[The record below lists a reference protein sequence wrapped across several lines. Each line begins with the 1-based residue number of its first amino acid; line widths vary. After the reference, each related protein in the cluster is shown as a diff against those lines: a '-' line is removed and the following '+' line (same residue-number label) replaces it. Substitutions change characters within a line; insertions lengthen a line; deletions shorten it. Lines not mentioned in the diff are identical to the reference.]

1 MCDFQPKPVAWLDHE
16 LPENQAAEVE
26 RHVQACEQCRTERD
40 RYEQVSKTF
49 DAYCDALMS
58 AKTHPNV
65 LRWVPA
71 VSGALLALAATVLLF
86 TWQRPRIDPR
96 PPVTPRAAAAPFQ
109 GLAAESVLS
118 AEPVAPKKIH
128 RRQAILP
135 VQEQVQ
141 QPPAKWQP
149 PDTAVQ
155 ITIPA
160 ETMFAPGAIPE
171 GMKFVAELSIGPDG
185 SVERLR
191 LRP

>member
-1 MCDFQPKPVAWLDHE
+1 V
-16 LPENQAAEVE
+16 
-26 RHVQACEQCRTERD
+26 
-40 RYEQVSKTF
+40 
-49 DAYCDALMS
+49 
-58 AKTHPNV
+58 
-65 LRWVPA
+65 
-71 VSGALLALAATVLLF
+71 LLAVAATVLFL

-96 PPVTPRAAAAPFQ
+96 PPVTPRAAVTVQA
-109 GLAAESVLS
+109 LAAEPFLS
-118 AEPVAPKKIH
+118 AEPVAPKKVH

-141 QPPAKWQP
+141 QPTAKWQP

-171 GMKFVAELSIGPDG
+171 GMNFVAELSIGPDG

>member
-1 MCDFQPKPVAWLDHE
+1 MCDFQAKLIAWLDHE
-16 LPENQAAEVE
+16 LPEHQAAEVE
-26 RHVQACEQCRTERD
+26 RHVEACEQCRTERD

-71 VSGALLALAATVLLF
+71 VSGALLALAATVLFF
-86 TWQRPRIDPR
+86 TLQRPRIDPR
-96 PPVTPRAAAAPFQ
+96 PAVTLRAAAAPVQ
-109 GLAAESVLS
+109 ALS

-135 VQEQVQ
+135 VREQVQ
-141 QPPAKWQP
+141 QPAAKWELP
-149 PDTAVQ
+149 ETAVQ

-171 GMKFVAELSIGPDG
+171 GMNFVAELSIGPDG

>member
-1 MCDFQPKPVAWLDHE
+1 MCDFQPKLVAWLDNE
-16 LPENQAAEVE
+16 LPENQAAEVKK
-26 RHVQACEQCRTERD
+26 HVQACEQCRTERD

-49 DAYCDALMS
+49 EAYCDALTS

-65 LRWVPA
+65 FRWVPA
-71 VSGALLALAATVLLF
+71 VSGALLAVAATVLFL
-86 TWQRPRIDPR
+86 TWQGPRIDPR
-96 PPVTPRAAAAPFQ
+96 PPATPRAAVTVQA
-109 GLAAESVLS
+109 LAAEPVLS

-128 RRQAILP
+128 RRQVILP

-141 QPPAKWQP
+141 QSTAKWQP

-171 GMKFVAELSIGPDG
+171 GMNFVAELSIGPDG

>member
-1 MCDFQPKPVAWLDHE
+1 MCDFQAKLIAWLDRE
-16 LPENQAAEVE
+16 LPADQVAEVE
-26 RHVQACEQCRTERD
+26 RHLQTCHQCLAERE

-49 DAYCDALMS
+49 DAYCDAVMA
-58 AKTHPNV
+58 AKTPPNV

-96 PPVTPRAAAAPFQ
+96 PAVSPRATAAPVQ
-109 GLAAESVLS
+109 ALAAKSVLA
-118 AEPVAPKKIH
+118 AEPVALKKTH

-141 QPPAKWQP
+141 QPTAKWQP

-171 GMKFVAELSIGPDG
+171 GMNFVAELSIGPDG

>member
-1 MCDFQPKPVAWLDHE
+1 MCDFQPKLVAWLDNE

-49 DAYCDALMS
+49 DVYCDVLMS
-58 AKTHPNV
+58 AKTPPNV

-86 TWQRPRIDPR
+86 TFQRPHIDPR
-96 PPVTPRAAAAPFQ
+96 PAVTPRVAAAPVQ
-109 GLAAESVLS
+109 ALAVLS
-118 AEPVAPKKIH
+118 AEPVARKKIH

-141 QPPAKWQP
+141 QPTAKWQP
-149 PDTAVQ
+149 PETAVQ

-171 GMKFVAELSIGPDG
+171 GMNFVAELSIGPDG

>member
-1 MCDFQPKPVAWLDHE
+1 MCDFQPKLLAWLDSE
-16 LPENQAAEVE
+16 LPQNQAAEVE
-26 RHVQACEQCRTERD
+26 RHVQACQQCQTERD

-49 DAYCDALMS
+49 DAYCDAVMA
-58 AKTHPNV
+58 AKTRPNV
-65 LRWVPA
+65 LRRVPA
-71 VSGALLALAATVLLF
+71 LSGALLAVAATVLLF
-86 TWQRPRIDPR
+86 TLQRPRIGPR
-96 PPVTPRAAAAPFQ
+96 PAVTPRTAAAPVQ
-109 GLAAESVLS
+109 ALAADSALS

-141 QPPAKWQP
+141 QPTAKWQP
-149 PDTAVQ
+149 PETEIQ

-171 GMKFVAELSIGPDG
+171 GVNFVAELSIGPDG
-185 SVERLR
+185 SVEGLR

>member
-1 MCDFQPKPVAWLDHE
+1 MCDFQPKLVAWLDNE

-26 RHVQACEQCRTERD
+26 RHVQACQQCRTERD
-40 RYEQVSKTF
+40 RYELVSKTF
-49 DAYCDALMS
+49 DAYCDAVMA
-58 AKTHPNV
+58 AKTRPNV

-71 VSGALLALAATVLLF
+71 VSGALLAIAATVLLF
-86 TWQRPRIDPR
+86 TFQRPRIEPR
-96 PPVTPRAAAAPFQ
+96 PVITPAATSAPVQ
-109 GLAAESVLS
+109 ILAS
-118 AEPVAPKKIH
+118 EPVANKKIH
-128 RRQAILP
+128 RRRPVLP
-135 VQEQVQ
+135 VQEPSQE
-141 QPPAKWQP
+141 PAAKWQP

-171 GMKFVAELSIGPDG
+171 GMNFVAELSIGPDG

>member
-1 MCDFQPKPVAWLDHE
+1 MCDFQPKLVAWLDNE
-16 LPENQAAEVE
+16 LPENEAVEVE
-26 RHVQACEQCRTERD
+26 RHVQACEACRTESQNYQQASR
-40 RYEQVSKTF
+40 TF
-49 DAYCDALMS
+49 YAHCDAVMA
-58 AKTHPNV
+58 AKTRPNV

-71 VSGALLALAATVLLF
+71 VSGALLAIAATVLLSTF
-86 TWQRPRIDPR
+86 QRPRIDPR
-96 PPVTPRAAAAPFQ
+96 PAVTAAATAAPVKV
-109 GLAAESVLS
+109 LAAESILS

-141 QPPAKWQP
+141 QPFAKWQL

-171 GMKFVAELSIGPDG
+171 GMNFVAELSIGPDG

>member
-1 MCDFQPKPVAWLDHE
+1 MCDFQPKLVAWLDNE

-26 RHVQACEQCRTERD
+26 RHVQACQQCRAERD

-49 DAYCDALMS
+49 DAYCDALTS
-58 AKTHPNV
+58 AKTHPHV
-65 LRWVPA
+65 FRWVPA
-71 VSGALLALAATVLLF
+71 VSGVLLAVAATVLFL
-86 TWQRPRIDPR
+86 TWQGPRIDPR
-96 PPVTPRAAAAPFQ
+96 PAVTPRAAAAPVQ
-109 GLAAESVLS
+109 ALAAESVLS

-135 VQEQVQ
+135 VQEQVH
-141 QPPAKWQP
+141 QPAAKWQP

-171 GMKFVAELSIGPDG
+171 GMNFVAELSIGPDG

>member
-1 MCDFQPKPVAWLDHE
+1 MCDFQPKLVAWLDNE
-16 LPENQAAEVE
+16 LPDNQAAEVE
-26 RHVQACEQCRTERD
+26 RHVQGCQQCRTERD

-86 TWQRPRIDPR
+86 TFQRPRIDP
-96 PPVTPRAAAAPFQ
+96 PPAVTPRAATAPIQ
-109 GLAAESVLS
+109 ALA

-141 QPPAKWQP
+141 QPAAKWQP
-149 PDTAVQ
+149 PETAVQ

-160 ETMFAPGAIPE
+160 ET
-171 GMKFVAELSIGPDG
+171 
-185 SVERLR
+185 
-191 LRP
+191 

>member
-1 MCDFQPKPVAWLDHE
+1 MCDFQPKLIAWLDNE
-16 LPENQAAEVE
+16 LPENQAAEIE
-26 RHVQACEQCRTERD
+26 RHVQACQQCRTERD

-49 DAYCDALMS
+49 DTYCDAVMA
-58 AKTHPNV
+58 AKTRPNI

-71 VSGALLALAATVLLF
+71 VSGALLAVAATVLLF
-86 TWQRPRIDPR
+86 TFQRPRIEPR
-96 PPVTPRAAAAPFQ
+96 PVITPAATAAPVQ
-109 GLAAESVLS
+109 ILAAESV
-118 AEPVAPKKIH
+118 VPKKFH
-128 RRQAILP
+128 TRRPILP
-135 VQEQVQ
+135 VQE
-141 QPPAKWQP
+141 PAAKWQP

-171 GMKFVAELSIGPDG
+171 GMNFVAELSIGPDG

>member
-1 MCDFQPKPVAWLDHE
+1 MCD
-16 LPENQAAEVE
+16 
-26 RHVQACEQCRTERD
+26 D

-49 DAYCDALMS
+49 EAYCDAVMA

-71 VSGALLALAATVLLF
+71 VSGALLAVAATVLLF
-86 TWQRPRIDPR
+86 TLQRPPIDPR
-96 PPVTPRAAAAPFQ
+96 PVVTPRAAAAPVQ
-109 GLAAESVLS
+109 ALVAESVLS
-118 AEPVAPKKIH
+118 AEPVATKKIH
-128 RRQAILP
+128 RPRAVLP
-135 VQEQVQ
+135 VQESVQ
-141 QPPAKWQP
+141 EPAAKWQP

-171 GMKFVAELSIGPDG
+171 GMNFVAELSIGPDG